1 VPAAGARRI
10 GIARRDLGSLPD
22 GRRQAALPPP
32 RAARKSEG
40 RGVAAGCT
48 LQTTTDLRAGEQAL
62 AGGGKVT
69 TFAADHKEPS

>member
-1 VPAAGARRI
+1 
-10 GIARRDLGSLPD
+10 
-22 GRRQAALPPP
+22 LPPL
-32 RAARKSEG
+32 RAARKSDG

-48 LQTTTDLRAGEQAL
+48 LQTTTDLRAGEQTL